1 MSDFSAI
8 AHQISSDALQ
18 IQLPQTD
25 VELLARFV
33 PVADALILKSSLR
46 ELRGAVKNGVPAN
59 FMPRLHRVYN
69 RKISDLSR
77 VFPALHTFETSFRT
91 FVCYMMQDIYG
102 TDDWWRDF
110 YNYALSLNTT
120 TRQSMPS
127 KIGKKDISSDM
138 ADALYKFGST
148 LAIEREVAALV
159 QKEGK
164 GELHLSDHQI
174 IQFSTLKDLRELI
187 SSDWLI
193 AKDYFVSDKPLT
205 KANFLEYFETVRS
218 ARNNLFH
225 HRQVAASK
233 NLTSHLI
240 SLLDAIGVHLPSAY
254 DSVLHQA
261 GRSISFVAPVE
272 QYHLGLHPI
281 SRSYTVTYQS
291 AGEDHMERVLSGTC
305 ESEVVMNFMYSE
317 KAVRLE
323 RLSTMKIVL
332 NQPAGAETTQA

>member
-1 MSDFSAI
+1 MHDFSAI
-8 AHQISSDALQ
+8 ARQISFEALQ
-18 IQLPQTD
+18 IQLPQAD
-25 VELLARFV
+25 VEILARFV

-46 ELRGAVKNGVPAN
+46 ELRGAVRNGVPGN
-59 FMPRLHRVYN
+59 FMQRLHRVYN

-110 YNYALSLNTT
+110 YAYALSLNTT
-120 TRQSMPS
+120 SRKSMPS
-127 KIGKKDISSDM
+127 AIGQKAISSDM
-138 ADALYKFGST
+138 ADALYKFAGT
-148 LAIEREVAALV
+148 LVLDKEVTNLLQRES
-159 QKEGK
+159 K
-164 GELHLSDHQI
+164 GEIRLSDHQI

-187 SSDWLI
+187 FSDWLI
-193 AKDYFVSDKPLT
+193 AKNYLVSEKPLT
-205 KANFLEYFETVRS
+205 QANFLEYFETVRT

-240 SLLDAIGVHLPSAY
+240 ILLDAIGVHLPSSY

-261 GRSISFVAPVE
+261 GRSISFTAPIE
-272 QYHLGLHPI
+272 KYHLGLHPV
-281 SRSYTVTYQS
+281 SRSYTITYQS
-291 AGEDHMERVLSGTC
+291 AEQDHAERVLSGTC

-317 KAVRLE
+317 KAIRLE
-323 RLSTMKIVL
+323 RLSHMKVVL
-332 NQPAGAETTQA
+332 NQPSAPETTQT